1 MQEIVF
7 LNNLLEIDVIL
18 ASGSPRRKQ
27 LLEDAGINFR
37 ILTKNTEENF
47 PVYLQRTEIP
57 LYLSKIKAQAIK
69 ADCPDSLIIAADTVV
84 IQRRDVLNKPAD
96 KEEAKQMLQKLS
108 NNMHEVI
115 TGVTICYKGQERSF
129 YDITEVFF
137 KPLSEEYI
145 NYYIEKHMPF
155 DKAGAYGIQEW
166 LGMVGIKKINGDY
179 YNVMGLPVS
188 KLIDELEK
196 IFNPTLDQTQNNTP
210 EGPNKYIYFG
220 I

>member
-1 MQEIVF
+1 MFINS
-7 LNNLLEIDVIL
+7 LNDIDVIL

-27 LLEDAGINFR
+27 LLEDAGIKFR
-37 ILTKNTEENF
+37 ILTKEVEENY
-47 PVYLQRTEIP
+47 PVYLQRTDIP
-57 LYLSKIKAQAIK
+57 LYLSKIKAHSLK
-69 ADCPDSLIIAADTVV
+69 TDFPDSLIIAADTVV
-84 IQRRDVLNKPAD
+84 VQRRDVLNKPSSP
-96 KEEAKQMLQKLS
+96 EEAKQMLSKLS

-145 NYYIEKHMPF
+145 DYYIEHYKPF
-155 DKAGAYGIQEW
+155 DKAGSYGIQEW
-166 LGMVGIKKINGDY
+166 IGMVGIQKIQGDF

-188 KLIDELEK
+188 KLVSELEK
-196 IFNPTLDQTQNNTP
+196 IFNPSLDQGKPQTGEYQ
-210 EGPNKYIYFG
+210 NKYLYFG

>member
-1 MQEIVF
+1 VLIHD
-7 LNNLLEIDVIL
+7 LTNIDVIL

-27 LLEDAGINFR
+27 LLEDAGITFR

-57 LYLSKIKAQAIK
+57 LYLSKVKAQAVK
-69 ADCPDSLIIAADTVV
+69 SESPNSLIIAADTVV
-84 IQRRDVLNKPAD
+84 IQRKDVLNKPSTKD
-96 KEEAKQMLQKLS
+96 EAKNMLLKLS

-115 TGVTICYKGQERSF
+115 TGVTISYKDQERSF

-145 NYYIEKHMPF
+145 DYYIEKYNPL

-166 LGMVGIKKINGDY
+166 MGMIGIKKIHGDF

-196 IFNPTLDQTQNNTP
+196 ISIFKHYSRRT
-210 EGPNKYIYFG
+210 
-220 I
+220 

>member
-1 MQEIVF
+1 MFINH
-7 LNNLLEIDVIL
+7 LHNIDVIL

-27 LLEDAGINFR
+27 LLEDAGMNFR
-37 ILTKNTEENF
+37 IHTKNVEENY
-47 PVYLQRTEIP
+47 PVYLQRSEIP
-57 LYLSKIKAQAIK
+57 LYLSKIKAHAVRAEFPQ
-69 ADCPDSLIIAADTVV
+69 SLIIAADTVV
-84 IQRRDVLNKPAD
+84 VQRKDVLNKPGSS
-96 KEEAKQMLQKLS
+96 EEAKEMLWKLS

-115 TGVTICYKGQERSF
+115 TGVTICFAEKERSF
-129 YDITEVFF
+129 YDVTEVFF

-145 NYYIEKHMPF
+145 DYYIEHHKPF

-166 LGMVGIKKINGDY
+166 LGMVGIKKIQGDF

-196 IFNPTLDQTQNNTP
+196 MFNPDLDQANPASRP
-210 EGPNKYIYFG
+210 EEPNKYLYFG

>member
-1 MQEIVF
+1 MFI
-7 LNNLLEIDVIL
+7 NNLKEIDVIL

-37 ILTKNTEENF
+37 VLTKQVEENF

-57 LYLSKIKAQAIK
+57 LYLSKIKAHSIK
-69 ADCPDSLIIAADTVV
+69 SDFPDSLIIAADTVV
-84 IQRRDVLNKPAD
+84 VQRRDVLNKPAD
-96 KEEAKQMLQKLS
+96 AAEAKSMLLKLS

-115 TGVTICYKGQERSF
+115 TGVTICYKDQERSF

-137 KPLSEEYI
+137 KNLSEEYI
-145 NYYIEKHMPF
+145 DYYIEQHKPF

-166 LGMVGIKKINGDY
+166 LGMIGIKKIQGDF
-179 YNVMGLPVS
+179 YNVMGLPVP

-196 IFNPTLDQTQNNTP
+196 IFNPDLDQNQTNKP
-210 EGPNKYIYFG
+210 EEPNKYLYFG

>member
-1 MQEIVF
+1 MFIDS
-7 LNNLLEIDVIL
+7 LNNIDVIL

-27 LLEDAGINFR
+27 LLEDAGITFR
-37 ILTKNTEENF
+37 ILTKEVEEHY

-57 LYLSKIKAQAIK
+57 LYLSKIKAHSIK
-69 ADCPDSLIIAADTVV
+69 ADFPDSLVIAADTVV
-84 IQRRDVLNKPAD
+84 VQRRDVLNKPSSP
-96 KEEAKQMLQKLS
+96 EEAKEMLLKLS

-137 KPLSEEYI
+137 KPLTEEYI
-145 NYYIEKHMPF
+145 NYYIEHFKPF
-155 DKAGAYGIQEW
+155 DKAGSYGIQEW
-166 LGMVGIKKINGDY
+166 IGMVGIQKIQGDF

-188 KLIDELEK
+188 KLVTELEK
-196 IFNPTLDQTQNNTP
+196 IFNPALDQGTP
-210 EGPNKYIYFG
+210 QPGENQNKYLYFG

>member
-7 LNNLLEIDVIL
+7 INNLVDIDVIL

-27 LLEDAGINFR
+27 LLEDAGITFR
-37 ILTKNTEENF
+37 VLTKNTEENF
-47 PVYLQRTEIP
+47 PVYLQRAEIP
-57 LYLSKIKAQAIK
+57 LYLSKIKAQAVK
-69 ADCPDSLIIAADTVV
+69 AESPESLIIAADTVV
-84 IQRRDVLNKPAD
+84 IQRRDVLNKPAN
-96 KEEAKQMLQKLS
+96 KEEAKEMLQKLS

-115 TGVTICYKGQERSF
+115 TGVTICYKDQERSF

-145 NYYIEKHMPF
+145 EYYIEKYSPF
-155 DKAGAYGIQEW
+155 DKAGGYGIQEW
-166 LGMVGIKKINGDY
+166 LGMVGIRKINGDF
-179 YNVMGLPVS
+179 YNVMGLPVA

-196 IFNPTLDQTQNNTP
+196 LFNPNLDQSQNNPP
-210 EGPNKYIYFG
+210 EGPSKYLYFG

>member
-1 MQEIVF
+1 MFINS
-7 LNNLLEIDVIL
+7 LNEIDVIL

-27 LLEDAGINFR
+27 LLEDAGIKFR
-37 ILTKNTEENF
+37 ILTKEVEENF
-47 PVYLQRTEIP
+47 PIYLQRTEIP
-57 LYLSKIKAQAIK
+57 LYLSKIKAHSIK
-69 ADCPDSLIIAADTVV
+69 ADFPDSLIIAADTIVV
-84 IQRRDVLNKPAD
+84 QRRDVLNKPASP
-96 KEEAKQMLQKLS
+96 EEAKQMLLKLS

-145 NYYIEKHMPF
+145 NYYIEHFKPF
-155 DKAGAYGIQEW
+155 DKAGSYGIQEW
-166 LGMVGIKKINGDY
+166 IGMVGIQKIQGDF

-188 KLIDELEK
+188 KLVNELEK
-196 IFNPTLDQTQNNTP
+196 IFNPDSDQGTP
-210 EGPNKYIYFG
+210 QTGEFQSKYLYFG

>member
-1 MQEIVF
+1 VF
-7 LNNLLEIDVIL
+7 IDSLNNTDVIL

-27 LLEDAGINFR
+27 LLEDAGIKFR
-37 ILTKNTEENF
+37 ILTKEVEENY

-57 LYLSKIKAQAIK
+57 LYLSKIKAHSLK
-69 ADCPDSLIIAADTVV
+69 TDFPDSLIIAADTVV
-84 IQRRDVLNKPAD
+84 VQRRDVLNKPASP
-96 KEEAKQMLQKLS
+96 EEAKQMLLKLS

-115 TGVTICYKGQERSF
+115 TGVTICYQGQERSF

-145 NYYIEKHMPF
+145 NYYIENFKPF
-155 DKAGAYGIQEW
+155 DKAGSYGIQEW
-166 LGMVGIKKINGDY
+166 IGMVGIQKIQGDF

-188 KLIDELEK
+188 KLVTELEK
-196 IFNPTLDQTQNNTP
+196 IFNPGLDQGSPQPQENQ
-210 EGPNKYIYFG
+210 NKYLYFG

>member
-1 MQEIVF
+1 MFINS
-7 LNNLLEIDVIL
+7 LNEIDVIL

-27 LLEDAGINFR
+27 LLEDAGIKFR
-37 ILTKNTEENF
+37 ILTKEVEENF

-57 LYLSKIKAQAIK
+57 LYLSKFKAHSIKS
-69 ADCPDSLIIAADTVV
+69 DFPDSLIIAADTIVV
-84 IQRRDVLNKPAD
+84 QRRDVLNKPASP
-96 KEEAKQMLQKLS
+96 EEAKQMLLKLS

-137 KPLSEEYI
+137 KPLSEDYI
-145 NYYIEKHMPF
+145 NYYIEHYKPF
-155 DKAGAYGIQEW
+155 DKAGSYGIQEW
-166 LGMVGIKKINGDY
+166 IGMVGIQKIQGDF

-188 KLIDELEK
+188 KLVNELEK
-196 IFNPTLDQTQNNTP
+196 IFNPGLDQGSTQP
-210 EGPNKYIYFG
+210 GEYPNKYLYFG

>member
-1 MQEIVF
+1 MFIDS
-7 LNNLLEIDVIL
+7 LKEIDVIL

-27 LLEDAGINFR
+27 LLEDAGITFR
-37 ILTKNTEENF
+37 ILTKEVEENF

-57 LYLSKIKAQAIK
+57 LYLSKIKAHSIK
-69 ADCPDSLIIAADTVV
+69 SDFPDSLIIAADTIVV
-84 IQRRDVLNKPAD
+84 QRRDVLNKPASP
-96 KEEAKQMLQKLS
+96 EEAKQMLLKLS

-137 KPLSEEYI
+137 KPLSEDYI
-145 NYYIEKHMPF
+145 NYYIEHYKPF
-155 DKAGAYGIQEW
+155 DKAGSYGIQEW
-166 LGMVGIKKINGDY
+166 IGMVGIQKIQGDF

-188 KLIDELEK
+188 KLVNELEK
-196 IFNPTLDQTQNNTP
+196 IFNPSLDQGNQQPGENQS
-210 EGPNKYIYFG
+210 KYLYFG

>member
-1 MQEIVF
+1 MFINS
-7 LNNLLEIDVIL
+7 LKEIDVIL

-37 ILTKNTEENF
+37 ILTKDVEENY
-47 PVYLQRTEIP
+47 PIYLQRTEIP
-57 LYLSKIKAQAIK
+57 VYLSKIKAYSIK
-69 ADCPDSLIIAADTVV
+69 TDFPDSLIIAADTVV
-84 IQRRDVLNKPAD
+84 IQRRDVLNKPASQED
-96 KEEAKQMLQKLS
+96 ARQMLFKLS

-137 KPLSEEYI
+137 KPLSEQYI
-145 NYYIEKHMPF
+145 DYYIEHFKPY
-155 DKAGAYGIQEW
+155 DKAGSYGIQEW
-166 LGMVGIKKINGDY
+166 IGMVGIKRIQGDF

-196 IFNPTLDQTQNNTP
+196 LFNPSLDQVNPQPGENQS
-210 EGPNKYIYFG
+210 KYLYFG
-220 I
+220 L

>member
-1 MQEIVF
+1 VF
-7 LNNLLEIDVIL
+7 INSLNNIDVIL

-27 LLEDAGINFR
+27 LLEDAGITFR
-37 ILTKNTEENF
+37 ILTKQVEENY

-57 LYLSKIKAQAIK
+57 LYLSKIKAHSLK
-69 ADCPDSLIIAADTVV
+69 TDFPDSLIIAADTVV
-84 IQRRDVLNKPAD
+84 VQRRDVLNKPASP
-96 KEEAKQMLQKLS
+96 EEAKQMLLKLS

-145 NYYIEKHMPF
+145 NYYIDNYKPF
-155 DKAGAYGIQEW
+155 DKAGSYGIQEW
-166 LGMVGIKKINGDY
+166 IGMVGIQKIQGDF

-188 KLIDELEK
+188 KLVNELEK
-196 IFNPTLDQTQNNTP
+196 LFNPSLDQGNPQPGENQ
-210 EGPNKYIYFG
+210 NKYLYFG
-220 I
+220 L

>member
-1 MQEIVF
+1 MFINH
-7 LNNLLEIDVIL
+7 LHNTDIIL

-37 ILTKNTEENF
+37 IHTKNVEENY
-47 PVYLQRTEIP
+47 PVYLQRSEIP
-57 LYLSKIKAQAIK
+57 LYLSKIKAHAVK
-69 ADCPDSLIIAADTVV
+69 ADFPDSLIIAADTIVV
-84 IQRRDVLNKPAD
+84 QRRDVFNKPGSA
-96 KEEAKQMLQKLS
+96 EEAKDMLRKLS

-115 TGVTICYKGQERSF
+115 TGVTICYGEKERSF

-137 KPLSEEYI
+137 KPLSETYI
-145 NYYIEKHMPF
+145 NYYIENHKPF

-166 LGMVGIKKINGDY
+166 LGMVGIKKIQGDF

-196 IFNPTLDQTQNNTP
+196 MFNPELELNQINSNRP
-210 EGPNKYIYFG
+210 EEPNKYLYFG